1 MGVIV
6 QRHGDVGVAHD
17 VLQRLGIHTGVCH
30 AGTERVPEG
39 VRGDVGQ
46 LLLVLL
52 VVLPHKAPNHVVI
65 VHAHFRHPVPF
76 EKQEVGVPV
85 HRDGGFLSPIFQH
98 PLQRPVDRLTHGDF
112 PIAALGLGRFDVV
125 AVLAVPQKLV
135 VYPDQPV
142 PKVKIRGQPTKL
154 GNTKPGSQQD
164 DKLVGVLLIY
174 RVILREVDQ
183 AYLIDFAQ
191 TDPVYQKNADE
202 LILLL

>member
-30 AGTERVPEG
+30 TGTERVPEG

-52 VVLPHKAPNHVVI
+52 VVLLHKAPNHVVI

-76 EKQEVGVPV
+76 EKQEVCVAV
-85 HRDGGFLSPIFQH
+85 HRDGGFLAPVLQY
-98 PLQRPVDRLTHGDF
+98 PLQRPVDRLTHRDF
-112 PIAALGLGRFDVV
+112 PVAALGLGRFNVV

-135 VYPDQPV
+135 VYPD
-142 PKVKIRGQPTKL
+142 
-154 GNTKPGSQQD
+154 
-164 DKLVGVLLIY
+164 
-174 RVILREVDQ
+174 
-183 AYLIDFAQ
+183 
-191 TDPVYQKNADE
+191 
-202 LILLL
+202 